1 MSRNQNNTPEMDYY
15 ELRRRH
21 EEYKARTSAP
31 VRPRI
36 EMKAET
42 PAEDIENVQPAQTEP
57 VKEARPDAA
66 PEADRS
72 FEEEI
77 EAEER
82 KNARPEGSAP
92 ASDNPFAS
100 FLQFASRVKGKMRP
114 RRGGRHDEDEMY
126 DDVDFDEAL
135 DADPAAP
142 AEHDDEG
149 VDLSDDPREYE
160 EAVQAGDIA
169 DVEFAEPAYN
179 RAPHAHPDDDY
190 GDAGYDDED
199 YDEYADEP
207 YDDADEDASSD
218 DQPHGFK
225 KFLNL
230 FITRVDP
237 DEETDDAPYDDGYYD
252 DDYEDEYPD
261 ETADDAVA
269 DDSEEFG
276 SVYFQEPTVSRRDS
290 VPSGIEGGHKDM
302 DDMQNLSSEHIHQ
315 MAEGLENSGMTR
327 RERRELAQRR
337 AAEEAAKREAE
348 AKAAAPVPSVYDAPA
363 QAADAEKPAPAAEAP
378 AVEKTVDAPS
388 ENANKAAEPETF
400 IGVVEEPTREF
411 KLEEPTREFKPVN
424 SAAVD
429 APADDLFDVDADEE
443 TDADDSDDGEDYE
456 EERKPH
462 RGLFGWRARK
472 RAKEDE
478 EDFDDDDEGDED
490 EDADEEEDDSR
501 SRRKH
506 HRKHHAEEAEE
517 DEFDEEY
524 ADDSQDD
531 DYDEYDEYDEDADDE
546 DDEYDDEDEDD
557 EDDYDDEF
565 DDDESGRS
573 FGHHLVGVLMVVL
586 GIILV
591 LLLAIIVLN
600 FSCINGGNK
609 FVDSLYNRFGDTGA
623 FKFMFPAYEVLPES
637 TGLTET
643 TEITPLETTPE
654 PAAEPTAAPV
664 SEISI
669 PSFDGADA
677 GNTADTAA
685 AMPSASATAA
695 TDTITLEPIG

>member
-1 MSRNQNNTPEMDYY
+1 MSRNQNNVPEMDYY

-21 EEYKARTSAP
+21 EEYKARSSAP

-36 EMKAET
+36 EPKAET
-42 PAEDIENVQPAQTEP
+42 PAEDIENVQPAQPEP
-57 VKEARPDAA
+57 VKEARPEAA

-82 KNARPEGSAP
+82 ENARPEGDAP

-114 RRGGRHDEDEMY
+114 RRGGRRSDEEDAY

-135 DADPAAP
+135 DAAP
-142 AEHDDEG
+142 AEHDDDG

-160 EAVQAGDIA
+160 DAIKAGNIA
-169 DVEFAEPAYN
+169 DVEFTDPAQN
-179 RAPHAHPDDDY
+179 RAPHAHIDDDY

-237 DEETDDAPYDDGYYD
+237 DEETDDEPYDDGYYD
-252 DDYEDEYPD
+252 DDYEDEYP
-261 ETADDAVA
+261 EEATDDAA
-269 DDSEEFG
+269 AEDSEEFG
-276 SVYFQEPTVSRRDS
+276 SVYFQEPTVSRRNS

-348 AKAAAPVPSVYDAPA
+348 AKAAAPVQSVYDAPA
-363 QAADAEKPAPAAEAP
+363 QAEAETPAPAAEAP
-378 AVEKTVDAPS
+378 AVEK
-388 ENANKAAEPETF
+388 AEDVPAEQPEETPAPETF
-400 IGVVEEPTREF
+400 VGVVEEPTREF
-411 KLEEPTREFKPVN
+411 KPV
-424 SAAVD
+424 SRAAED
-429 APADDLFDVDADEE
+429 ASADDLFDVDADDES
-443 TDADDSDDGEDYE
+443 DADDDEDDEEYEDD
-456 EERKPH
+456 RKPR

-472 RAKEDE
+472 HAKADIEDE
-478 EDFDDDDEGDED
+478 DFDDEGDED
-490 EDADEEEDDSR
+490 DDADEDDDDDSR
-501 SRRKH
+501 SRKRRRK
-506 HRKHHAEEAEE
+506 RRAEEEDE

-531 DYDEYDEYDEDADDE
+531 D
-546 DDEYDDEDEDD
+546 
-557 EDDYDDEF
+557 
-565 DDDESGRS
+565 
-573 FGHHLVGVLMVVL
+573 
-586 GIILV
+586 
-591 LLLAIIVLN
+591 
-600 FSCINGGNK
+600 
-609 FVDSLYNRFGDTGA
+609 
-623 FKFMFPAYEVLPES
+623 
-637 TGLTET
+637 
-643 TEITPLETTPE
+643 
-654 PAAEPTAAPV
+654 
-664 SEISI
+664 
-669 PSFDGADA
+669 
-677 GNTADTAA
+677 
-685 AMPSASATAA
+685 
-695 TDTITLEPIG
+695 